1 MKVPKLVCHVL
12 SILITAPISGTLSS
26 QFSMTPLL
34 PVKCTILSPEKL
46 KILIPFLA
54 DQMHSTG
61 TNPSPRNEWGCW
73 TQGVKNSSTI
83 SEHISGKHTM
93 FLILSHPVPSGRKQG
108 HLCNF
113 CMHHGCALA
122 KLNHGKSA

>member
-1 MKVPKLVCHVL
+1 MYHPITGKVENID
-12 SILITAPISGTLSS
+12 S
-26 QFSMTPLL
+26 LL
-34 PVKCTILSPEKL
+34 GGPDALNWYKSLT
-46 KILIPFLA
+46 
-54 DQMHSTG
+54 
-61 TNPSPRNEWGCW
+61 NEWGCW

-93 FLILSHPVPSGRKQG
+93 FLILSHQVPSGRKQG